1 MPILSPQDKR
11 TLETRFK
18 KDLDREV
25 TVTLYTVRSAGLLV
39 VPGRECPSCPDALEL
54 LSEFAELS
62 PKITL
67 ETVDF
72 YTEAQAAQEKGVDRI
87 PCIDLSVKGKDDVA
101 LRFYGVPAG
110 YEFLTLVEGVVT
122 LSRGVSPLRTP
133 TRRVL
138 RKLEKDVRLQ
148 VFVTPG

>member
-1 MPILSPQDKR
+1 MPIFSPQDKR
-11 TLETRFK
+11 ALETRFK

-25 TVTLYTVRSAGLLV
+25 TITLYTVRSAGLLV
-39 VPGRECPSCPDALEL
+39 VPGRECPSCPDALDL
-54 LSEFAELS
+54 LSEFADLS

-72 YTEAQAAQEKGVDRI
+72 YMETQAAQAKGVDRI
-87 PCIDLSVKGKDDVA
+87 PCVDLSVKGKEDVA
-101 LRFYGVPAG
+101 FRFYGAPSG
-110 YEFLTLVEGVVT
+110 YEFVTLVEGVVT
-122 LSRGVSPLRTP
+122 LSRGVSPLKTP
-133 TRRVL
+133 TRKVL

>member
-39 VPGRECPSCPDALEL
+39 VPGRECPSCPDALQL

-72 YTEAQAAQEKGVDRI
+72 YTEAQTAQEKGVDRI
-87 PCIDLSVKGKDDVA
+87 PCIDLEVKGKADVA

-110 YEFLTLVEGVVT
+110 YEFLTLVEDVVT

-133 TRRVL
+133 TRKVL